1 MLALKQ
7 EYLLNEIWGLTIA
20 GAFQRANIYKDNQ
33 SEKLKNEF
41 KQSLQVLIQDIA
53 SKYVKVISE
62 EIHVKNIQTISTFE
76 HKGLQN
82 SHLNFGI
89 SQKLLNL
96 YLKYLWCLDR
106 IKTPPHFPID
116 RIIQEQ
122 LGITKIEPWT
132 QMKNE
137 KEYFKVINIAKEQAK
152 ERNVSLAELELELYK
167 RRKFEKRN

>member
-20 GAFQRANIYKDNQ
+20 GAFQRANIYKTNQ
-33 SEKLKNEF
+33 SKKIKNEF
-41 KQSLQVLIQDIA
+41 KQRLQVLIQDIA
-53 SKYVKVISE
+53 SQYVKEISE
-62 EIHVKNIQTISTFE
+62 EIHVKNIQSISLFK
-76 HKGLQN
+76 HKCLQN
-82 SHLNFGI
+82 SELNFGI

-116 RIIQEQ
+116 RIIQEE
-122 LGITKIEPWT
+122 LGIKKIEPWT

-137 KEYFKVINIAKEQAK
+137 KEYFKVINEAKEQAK
-152 ERNVSLAELELELYK
+152 ERKMNLAELELELYK
-167 RRKFEKRN
+167 RRNIKPY